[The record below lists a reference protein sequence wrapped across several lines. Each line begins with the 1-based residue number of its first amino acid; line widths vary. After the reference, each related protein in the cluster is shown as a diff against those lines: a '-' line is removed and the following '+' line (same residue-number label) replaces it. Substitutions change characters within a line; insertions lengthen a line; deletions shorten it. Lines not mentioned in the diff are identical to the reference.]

1 MRAAPI
7 DDAFFMGSALLLVED
22 PLTAVVLRECWS
34 GDPRSRKIAV
44 RAVGGRESAER
55 LVQAAREEGRST
67 VFGFVDRDF
76 GEPRT
81 GPVVFSTDR
90 HEIENELLDTLVIA
104 ALSSKAPTEIDQ
116 VLSKAA
122 QSLTE
127 WMGVRYL
134 LQARKQLRPSF
145 PADPTRSDASLSWV
159 DTAARSYCDEVKRYS
174 QAEIPSAWR
183 DTFQRT
189 YLPRAQRESGD
200 GSWRDHFSGKE
211 LFAALVSRLSG
222 SGFVGTLE
230 DRARVIA
237 ARWRKHP
244 EVSPPPECL
253 TRARDEIIAQCGL

>member
-44 RAVGGRESAER
+44 RAVGGRESVER

-81 GPVVFSTDR
+81 GPLVFSTDR
-90 HEIENELLDTLVIA
+90 HEIENELLDTPVIA

-116 VLSKAA
+116 VLSNAA

-145 PADPTRSDASLSWV
+145 PADPTRLHASVAWVESTADA
-159 DTAARSYCDEVKRYS
+159 YCKSVKEHSRV
-174 QAEIPSAWR
+174 EIPSEWK
-183 DTFQRT
+183 DSFQRT
-189 YLPRAQRESGD
+189 YLPRAQRECGD

-230 DRARVIA
+230 DRARAIA
-237 ARWRKHP
+237 ARWRKHSK
-244 EVSPPPECL
+244 VSPPPACL
-253 TRARDEIIAQCGL
+253 TRARDEITAKCGL